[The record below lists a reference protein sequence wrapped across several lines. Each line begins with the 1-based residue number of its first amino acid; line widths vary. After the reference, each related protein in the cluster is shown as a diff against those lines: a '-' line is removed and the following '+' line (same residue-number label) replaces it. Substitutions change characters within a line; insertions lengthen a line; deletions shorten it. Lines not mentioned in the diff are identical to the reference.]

1 MELNYLMNYKQTAD
15 GLTKNNLINVSSDFK
30 LINNLQAIVAYLC
43 KICSC
48 DKHAG

>member
-15 GLTKNNLINVSSDFK
+15 GLTKNNLINVSNDFK

-43 KICSC
+43 KICNC
-48 DKHAG
+48 VKHAG